1 MEINMKAWFPFKRC
15 LAGLTVWVAIGL
27 AALIVLMVNFIA
39 SRHPF
44 RFDVS
49 RVRHYALTAETKS
62 LLDRLQANIK
72 IVVFISSEQELYRDV
87 QSLLREYEYFSGRL
101 RVEYVD
107 PHRDLARSKELAL
120 QYDLREPD
128 VIVLDAGTRRR
139 IVPLADLADY
149 DYTPTLAGRAKV
161 LRRFRGEQALSTA
174 IQNLLQARKPV
185 VYFLTGHGERQTDN
199 FDPYNGYSIIARTM
213 EKNNLEVKPL
223 SFSGVSAVPADGD
236 ALVIAGP
243 TKRLTH
249 QEIDMIG
256 AYLNDHG
263 RLLLLLDPGLET
275 GLEKMLELWGVRL
288 GADRV
293 VGSASGGRQL
303 LITTY
308 GEHPVTTRLK
318 NITTV
323 FNMPRSVQP
332 LLGTN
337 AMSGKPADKPRVSVL
352 AASGD
357 QGWAEL
363 SVNQNPPK
371 FDPGVDQPGPVPVA
385 VAVEKGAVPGVEV
398 ELQPTRLV
406 IAGDS
411 VLVSNGAL
419 LSGYN
424 ADFFMNAMN
433 WLLDREQMLTIAP
446 REPATIQVALDRGQL
461 HRLSILVVAGL
472 PGLVVLLGIVVW
484 LHRRK

>member
-1 MEINMKAWFPFKRC
+1 MKAWFPFKRW
-15 LAGLTVWVAIGL
+15 LTGFTVWVAIGL
-27 AALIVLMVNFIA
+27 VALIVLMANFIA
-39 SRHPF
+39 GRHPF

-49 RVRHYALTAETKS
+49 RVRHYALSAETKS
-62 LLDRLQANIK
+62 LLGHLQTDIR
-72 IVVFISSEQELYRDV
+72 IIVFISSEQELYHDV
-87 QSLLREYEYFSGRL
+87 QSLLREYEYFSARL
-101 RVEYVD
+101 RAEYVD
-107 PHRDLARSKELAL
+107 PHRDLVRSKELAL

-128 VIVLDAGTRRR
+128 VIVLDAGVRRR

-199 FDPYNGYSIIARTM
+199 FDPYTGYSIIGRTM
-213 EKNNLEVKPL
+213 EKNNLEIKPL
-223 SFSGVSAVPADGD
+223 SFSSVSAVPADGD

-243 TKRLTH
+243 TRRLTFP
-249 QEIDMIG
+249 EVEMIN
-256 AYLNDHG
+256 AYLNNHG

-288 GADRV
+288 GSDRV
-293 VGSASGGRQL
+293 VGSAAGGRQL
-303 LITTY
+303 LITAY
-308 GEHPVTTRLK
+308 GEHPITVRLK

-337 AMSGKPADKPRVSVL
+337 ATTGKPADKPRVSVL

-363 SVNQNPPK
+363 SANQNPPK
-371 FDPGVDQPGPVPVA
+371 FDSGVDQPGPVPVA
-385 VAVEKGAVPGVEV
+385 VAVEKGSVPGMEV

-406 IAGDS
+406 IIGDS
-411 VLVSNGAL
+411 VLVANGAL
-419 LSGYN
+419 LGGYN

-433 WLLDREQMLTIAP
+433 WLLEREQTLTIAP

-461 HRLSILVVAGL
+461 HQLSILVVAGL
-472 PGLVVLLGIVVW
+472 PALVVLLGLVVW
-484 LHRRK
+484 AHRRK